1 MNTDRSICRKQ
12 FSEATD
18 VTSVAQTDFMSAG
31 PTDTLEQRNNVSV
44 GPADVTSVYKTDV
57 TSVAATDLAA
67 GGCNRYNPFG
77 GDSTFPCAFFY
88 HLAGTD
94 GHCQKI
100 WLGWLHPSLYW
111 MRPSNSNS
119 GAHHRVNH

>member
-1 MNTDRSICRKQ
+1 MAVSAVRVNALRL
-12 FSEATD
+12 
-18 VTSVAQTDFMSAG
+18 TDFMSAG

-77 GDSTFPCAFFY
+77 GADKYYHQQPDAADAFDSEHASG
-88 HLAGTD
+88 L
-94 GHCQKI
+94 
-100 WLGWLHPSLYW
+100 
-111 MRPSNSNS
+111 SNSDEA
-119 GAHHRVNH
+119 GA

>member
-1 MNTDRSICRKQ
+1 
-12 FSEATD
+12 
-18 VTSVAQTDFMSAG
+18 MSAG

-77 GDSTFPCAFFY
+77 GATAD
-88 HLAGTD
+88 HLGNQTQSPVTICGIASVSRLVEVQATN
-94 GHCQKI
+94 K
-100 WLGWLHPSLYW
+100 PSIVHKHLIL
-111 MRPSNSNS
+111 RHQI
-119 GAHHRVNH
+119 GG

>member
-1 MNTDRSICRKQ
+1 MLPDILEMLLDILNRISGTRFHVSIPVSEADSSSAA
-12 FSEATD
+12 FSHQDLSGNLKATD

-77 GDSTFPCAFFY
+77 GVVLQCC
-88 HLAGTD
+88 L
-94 GHCQKI
+94 
-100 WLGWLHPSLYW
+100 LLHMQRL
-111 MRPSNSNS
+111 
-119 GAHHRVNH
+119 V